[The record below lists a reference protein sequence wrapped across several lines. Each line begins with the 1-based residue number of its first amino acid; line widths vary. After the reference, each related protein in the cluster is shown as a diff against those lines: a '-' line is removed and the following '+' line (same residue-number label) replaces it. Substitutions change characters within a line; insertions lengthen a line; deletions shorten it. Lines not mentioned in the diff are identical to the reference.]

1 MKEMKEIERK
11 KEIAKKE
18 MERKINKEQIAKIL
32 RKDMKEMILINTS
45 RSSSLSSNAK
55 FFENSLILI
64 ISINL
69 YYLSLSGLL
78 RIIHLQPFVHLE
90 RYDIDTESETEGVSA
105 ASTVVDHVTE
115 RDQVEVE
122 EKVELSTESP
132 RSGFQESDGLRY
144 SIQ

>member
-1 MKEMKEIERK
+1 M
-11 KEIAKKE
+11 
-18 MERKINKEQIAKIL
+18 
-32 RKDMKEMILINTS
+32 
-45 RSSSLSSNAK
+45 
-55 FFENSLILI
+55 
-64 ISINL
+64 
-69 YYLSLSGLL
+69 L

-122 EKVELSTESP
+122 VEVEKEVELSTESP

>member
-1 MKEMKEIERK
+1 
-11 KEIAKKE
+11 
-18 MERKINKEQIAKIL
+18 
-32 RKDMKEMILINTS
+32 MI
-45 RSSSLSSNAK
+45 
-55 FFENSLILI
+55 
-64 ISINL
+64 
-69 YYLSLSGLL
+69 

-122 EKVELSTESP
+122 VEVEKEVELSTKSP

>member
-1 MKEMKEIERK
+1 M
-11 KEIAKKE
+11 
-18 MERKINKEQIAKIL
+18 
-32 RKDMKEMILINTS
+32 
-45 RSSSLSSNAK
+45 
-55 FFENSLILI
+55 
-64 ISINL
+64 
-69 YYLSLSGLL
+69 L

-122 EKVELSTESP
+122 KEVEKEVELSTESP

>member
-1 MKEMKEIERK
+1 M
-11 KEIAKKE
+11 
-18 MERKINKEQIAKIL
+18 
-32 RKDMKEMILINTS
+32 
-45 RSSSLSSNAK
+45 
-55 FFENSLILI
+55 F
-64 ISINL
+64 
-69 YYLSLSGLL
+69 

-122 EKVELSTESP
+122 VEEKVELSTESP

-144 SIQ
+144 SIQLQ

>member
-1 MKEMKEIERK
+1 M
-11 KEIAKKE
+11 
-18 MERKINKEQIAKIL
+18 
-32 RKDMKEMILINTS
+32 
-45 RSSSLSSNAK
+45 
-55 FFENSLILI
+55 F
-64 ISINL
+64 
-69 YYLSLSGLL
+69 

-122 EKVELSTESP
+122 KEVEKEVELSTESP

-144 SIQ
+144 CIQ

>member
-55 FFENSLILI
+55 LFENSLISCFNHINQLI
-64 ISINL
+64 PFISIW
-69 YYLSLSGLL
+69 
-78 RIIHLQPFVHLE
+78 I
-90 RYDIDTESETEGVSA
+90 A
-105 ASTVVDHVTE
+105 
-115 RDQVEVE
+115 
-122 EKVELSTESP
+122 
-132 RSGFQESDGLRY
+132 
-144 SIQ
+144 

>member
-1 MKEMKEIERK
+1 M
-11 KEIAKKE
+11 
-18 MERKINKEQIAKIL
+18 
-32 RKDMKEMILINTS
+32 
-45 RSSSLSSNAK
+45 
-55 FFENSLILI
+55 
-64 ISINL
+64 
-69 YYLSLSGLL
+69 L

-122 EKVELSTESP
+122 KEVEEKVELSTESP

>member
-1 MKEMKEIERK
+1 M
-11 KEIAKKE
+11 
-18 MERKINKEQIAKIL
+18 
-32 RKDMKEMILINTS
+32 
-45 RSSSLSSNAK
+45 
-55 FFENSLILI
+55 
-64 ISINL
+64 
-69 YYLSLSGLL
+69 L

-115 RDQVEVE
+115 RDQVDVEKEVEVEVE

>member
-1 MKEMKEIERK
+1 M
-11 KEIAKKE
+11 
-18 MERKINKEQIAKIL
+18 
-32 RKDMKEMILINTS
+32 
-45 RSSSLSSNAK
+45 
-55 FFENSLILI
+55 
-64 ISINL
+64 
-69 YYLSLSGLL
+69 L

-122 EKVELSTESP
+122 VEGEKEVELSTESP

-144 SIQ
+144 SIR

>member
-1 MKEMKEIERK
+1 M
-11 KEIAKKE
+11 
-18 MERKINKEQIAKIL
+18 
-32 RKDMKEMILINTS
+32 
-45 RSSSLSSNAK
+45 
-55 FFENSLILI
+55 
-64 ISINL
+64 
-69 YYLSLSGLL
+69 L

-122 EKVELSTESP
+122 VEKEVELSTESP

>member
-55 FFENSLILI
+55 LFENSLISCLNQINQLI
-64 ISINL
+64 PFISIW
-69 YYLSLSGLL
+69 
-78 RIIHLQPFVHLE
+78 IV
-90 RYDIDTESETEGVSA
+90 
-105 ASTVVDHVTE
+105 
-115 RDQVEVE
+115 
-122 EKVELSTESP
+122 
-132 RSGFQESDGLRY
+132 
-144 SIQ
+144 

>member
-1 MKEMKEIERK
+1 M
-11 KEIAKKE
+11 
-18 MERKINKEQIAKIL
+18 
-32 RKDMKEMILINTS
+32 
-45 RSSSLSSNAK
+45 
-55 FFENSLILI
+55 
-64 ISINL
+64 
-69 YYLSLSGLL
+69 
-78 RIIHLQPFVHLE
+78 QPFVHLE

-122 EKVELSTESP
+122 TEVEKEVELSTESP